1 MKTAIIIIPTYNEAK
16 TIEKTLFA
24 VDEVVKTIKNWQMLV
39 LIVDDSSPDGTGKV
53 VTSIGKKLS
62 YVHLLTNPQKA
73 GLGGAYLKGMAKAF
87 GEMKADVVFE
97 FDADLSHDPKKLPE
111 LLAKIDEGC
120 DMVLG
125 SRYIPGGSIP
135 QNWGIHRK
143 ILSGFGN
150 LLIASVLFDFSIRDW
165 SAGYRAITKKVY
177 EAVKGEMTQESF
189 AGYTFQIG
197 FLHKAKKKGFKV
209 AEIPIHFVDREVGES
224 KLGVEYIK
232 NTLFYILKVRLQEI
246 IQHRI
251 FKFVIVG
258 GIGAVVQLGSLQLIR
273 RVFPYQV
280 SYFLSVEMA
289 VLSNFIFSNIW
300 TFADKAIS
308 VVHIPGKFLQFN
320 LASFG
325 SIAIQQVLAFFVENF
340 LGIFPLFTLPLLHIS
355 VDTGLVSAVVGILL
369 GMFWNFFAYTRIVW
383 KKK

>member
-24 VDEVVKTIKNWQMLV
+24 VDEVVKTIKNWQMMV

-87 GEMKADVVFE
+87 GEMKADVAFE

-111 LLAKIDEGC
+111 LLAKIDEGY

-135 QNWGIHRK
+135 QDWGVHRK

-150 LLIASVLFDFSIRDW
+150 LLIAVVLFDFSIKDW

-177 EAVKGEMTQESF
+177 DAVKDEMTKESF

-232 NTLFYILKVRLQEI
+232 NTLLYILKVRLDEI
-246 IQHRI
+246 LHHRV
-251 FKFVIVG
+251 FKFAAVG
-258 GIGAVVQLGSLQLIR
+258 GFGAVVQLGSLQLLR
-273 RVFPYQV
+273 LTLPYQLANFF
-280 SYFLSVEMA
+280 SIELA
-289 VLSNFIFSNIW
+289 VLSNFLLNNVW
-300 TFADKAIS
+300 TFSDKKIALS
-308 VVHIPGKFLQFN
+308 EFPFKFIQFN

-325 SIAIQQVLAFFVENF
+325 SVLIQVALAFTVKNT
-340 LGIFPLFTLPLLHIS
+340 LGIFPLFTLPVVNMT
-355 VDTGLVSAVVGILL
+355 VDTGLVTAVVGILL
-369 GMFWNFFAYTRIVW
+369 GMFWNFFAYSKIVW